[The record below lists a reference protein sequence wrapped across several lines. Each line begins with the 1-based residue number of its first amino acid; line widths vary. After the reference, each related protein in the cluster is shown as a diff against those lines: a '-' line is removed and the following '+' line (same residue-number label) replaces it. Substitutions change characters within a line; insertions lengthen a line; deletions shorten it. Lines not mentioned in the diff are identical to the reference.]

1 MSISISKRGGSHV
14 MEGREKELRKKKKK
28 KKEKEKEEIPKTPFK
43 VGGCFYII
51 STVIIR

>member
-28 KKEKEKEEIPKTPFK
+28 KRKKKRKKSQKLLSKLEAVFT
-43 VGGCFYII
+43 
-51 STVIIR
+51 